1 MASGLHFVVLV
12 CAMGVL
18 WIMPNVSS
26 TSGGCKFC
34 PSGWSLLLGR
44 CYLFD
49 KTERDW
55 TDAELSC
62 LSRGGNLASFRSP
75 DEYIT
80 LRQFVLKA
88 TGKHT
93 TSWVGGHDAV
103 KEGVWLW
110 SDGSKHVF
118 TAWGQGEPNDLGGED
133 CMEINRGVMW
143 LRLESPHLEEQ
154 SNKLIVR
161 INADRNQ
168 LKDIEDRI
176 VELLSNS
183 KGNIL
188 DNEELVQTLQESKVG
203 IWQRSYVSSF
213 STF

>member
-26 TSGGCKFC
+26 ASGGCKFC

-118 TAWGQGEPNDLGGED
+118 TAWGQGEPNDVGGED
-133 CMEINRGVMW
+133 CMEINFT
-143 LRLESPHLEEQ
+143 EQ
-154 SNKLIVR
+154 NYVNDASCALKRPSVCV
-161 INADRNQ
+161 INP
-168 LKDIEDRI
+168 
-176 VELLSNS
+176 
-183 KGNIL
+183 
-188 DNEELVQTLQESKVG
+188 
-203 IWQRSYVSSF
+203 
-213 STF
+213 